1 LCWCAVKKLHT
12 HSLRRF
18 WSNKLADLLCL
29 SCHLD
34 FQNRLRLTSMA
45 WWTGSISQPPLHV
58 IFGFDYWDRYER
70 KDSHKI
76 KNCTTFVSKH
86 KIYDIVQ
93 VLIFK
98 LTWISVISVEL
109 TEALLRNKSV
119 KRLVITTFWPCWI
132 SVDALSFQ
140 SLHVIVCLSSVSV
153 MSCLTQLCPF
163 FMSST

>member
-1 LCWCAVKKLHT
+1 VPLRNYTLT
-12 HSLRRF
+12 HSVAFDPTSLQICCVYPATWF
-18 WSNKLADLLCL
+18 SKTAYDWLLWHGGQAVFPNCLCVWSSALITETDMK
-29 SCHLD
+29 
-34 FQNRLRLTSMA
+34 
-45 WWTGSISQPPLHV
+45 G
-58 IFGFDYWDRYER
+58 
-70 KDSHKI
+70 KSHKI

-98 LTWISVISVEL
+98 LTWIFVISVEL